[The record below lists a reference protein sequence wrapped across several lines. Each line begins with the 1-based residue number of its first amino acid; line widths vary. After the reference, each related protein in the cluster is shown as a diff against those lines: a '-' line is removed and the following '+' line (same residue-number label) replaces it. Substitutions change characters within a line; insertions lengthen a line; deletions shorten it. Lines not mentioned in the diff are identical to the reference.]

1 MISIC
6 PGLPLFSLCISHAR
20 MPLSPCVKCT
30 PGMSVCSSVYVP
42 IRMCVYQSYSQL
54 CACMCPVAMQRL
66 ELAPHHITAHLL
78 SHVGFFLPQ
87 LLTGCLHW
95 PCLHLATHLGCTSC
109 HIQKWNLSECHS
121 ATDVSMGHDFFS
133 SFIRLQSFLVNLTKW
148 QTFKLNSL
156 LWKSFE
162 TFEHQTQVGCEMFLL
177 LQNGYH
183 FG

>member
-78 SHVGFFLPQ
+78 SHVGFF
-87 LLTGCLHW
+87 
-95 PCLHLATHLGCTSC
+95 
-109 HIQKWNLSECHS
+109 CHS
-121 ATDVSMGHDFFS
+121 CSLVVYTDLVCT
-133 SFIRLQSFLVNLTKW
+133 LQLTWAALPAIFRNGICLNVTAPQMSVWVMIFLAVL
-148 QTFKLNSL
+148 LDCSL
-156 LWKSFE
+156 FW
-162 TFEHQTQVGCEMFLL
+162 
-177 LQNGYH
+177 
-183 FG
+183 